1 MPTLYLRNVP
11 PEIDATLAAEAKAR
25 GISKNRRAI
34 EALKRG
40 LGMDHAER
48 IRLVEEIRAHR
59 PKIDVDVA
67 ELIRRERP
75 GGDDL

>member
-1 MPTLYLRNVP
+1 MAILHLRNVP
-11 PEIDATLAAEAKAR
+11 PEIDEALTAEAKAR

-34 EALKRG
+34 EVLRCG

-59 PKIDVDVA
+59 PRIDVNVA
-67 ELIRRERP
+67 ELIRSERP
-75 GGDDL
+75 GGDV